1 MLQNKME
8 NSAQELEYLMSL
20 LESLKELE
28 NSSQSINKK
37 SRNRGRDEI
46 DMSQMIRVGPNLIH
60 RDIYKMYG
68 NPTVRE
74 IKTEL
79 QKRHWEF
86 DEDRDGNIHLVFR
99 NDYYIT
105 NKMTEAELQELLL
118 DIKMSI

>member
-1 MLQNKME
+1 MLQHEME
-8 NSAQELEYLMSL
+8 QAIQELKRVAAMVEALKNQEQVVKTRRPGARKKWPDEY
-20 LESLKELE
+20 
-28 NSSQSINKK
+28 
-37 SRNRGRDEI
+37 DEA
-46 DMSQMIRVGPNLIH
+46 DMVHAGNNLIH

-105 NKMTEAELQELLL
+105 NRMTETELQGLLL
-118 DIKMSI
+118 DIKISC